1 MVHRSLRESLE
12 EAGFEK
18 IAIDVVPQ
26 VPFLY
31 KKSGISG
38 FLVNQLVRF
47 LPNQIAGSVT
57 GYAKK

>member
-1 MVHRSLRESLE
+1 MRESLK